1 MKSFFGKAAVW
12 CMGLLLAMMI
22 SAGNCQATDK
32 EFMLATTTSTDD
44 TGLLDYLAPKFKQ
57 ATGIEFKWV
66 ATGTGKALKLGENC
80 DADALLVHAPDAEL
94 EFVKAGFGINRR
106 QIMYNDFV
114 IIGPA
119 ADPAAIKGKTVV
131 EALSAIRDKKAFFI
145 SRGDESG
152 THKMEI
158 ALWRE
163 GTGPLPEKQEWY
175 VQAGQGMLATIN
187 IAAERNGYT
196 LTDRGT
202 YIKYEAISN
211 GKPPLVILVEKDTVL
226 RNQYSVIEVNPQR
239 CPKVK
244 NDPARQFSQ
253 WMAGPEGQQA
263 IGDFLLMGKQLFT
276 PNAQ

>member
-1 MKSFFGKAAVW
+1 
-12 CMGLLLAMMI
+12 MGLLLAMMI
-22 SAGNCQATDK
+22 SAGHCQAADK

-163 GTGPLPEKQEWY
+163 GAGPLPEKQEWY
-175 VQAGQGMLATIN
+175 VQAGQGMLATIS

-211 GKPPLVILVEKDTVL
+211 GKPPLVILVEKDAVL

-253 WMAGPEGQQA
+253 WMAGPEGQQV